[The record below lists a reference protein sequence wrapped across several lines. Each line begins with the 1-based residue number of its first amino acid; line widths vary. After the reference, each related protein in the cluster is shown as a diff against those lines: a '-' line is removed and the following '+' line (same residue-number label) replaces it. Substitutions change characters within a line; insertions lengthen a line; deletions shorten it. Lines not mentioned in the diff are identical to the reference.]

1 MLDLKKRT
9 GGKRKPGKALKSG
22 GLIEAKPAKAPQK
35 PKPPEKPLKKPQSA
49 RSSGDLT
56 ETKGSDKPL
65 KDRPAGGMIA
75 RFVRGDNLP
84 DAVRLEHA
92 CRFIRWSLAG
102 IKSAPEAVK
111 VHTEFEA
118 LRAIAATHK
127 LKCLERKFVEG
138 KALIVFQ
145 LLSFFQPTPPKE
157 RGRGHK
163 KNVARGAT
171 LFSRF
176 KMSKKR
182 RIYPKTSEDMAAAL
196 KEAAR
201 REVSPTD
208 KFLEEWTGKQRIE
221 AAKVRKADKEARKRL
236 KSVKLYNLPIADLA
250 AKIAPESVDVIFT
263 DPPYN
268 KPGIPT
274 YSELSRFAGKCL
286 RKGGSLIALSGNLY
300 LPEILARVIEDKRIR
315 WNFQLAYV
323 MDGPTPQIHAA
334 KAFSSVKPVLW
345 LVKPPYRGEYIN
357 NRITAPP
364 RQTSSNEYHKW
375 GQSVEGMGEILR
387 HFAFPGDTV
396 CDPFVGGGS
405 IALAAHKRGCK
416 FIGGD
421 IDPEAVKI
429 TRGRLAKEAGKAK
442 DK

>member
-1 MLDLKKRT
+1 MPDLKKRT
-9 GGKRKPGKALKSG
+9 GGRGKPGKALKSG
-22 GLIEAKPAKAPQK
+22 GLIEAPPAVKSGTPAKQT
-35 PKPPEKPLKKPQSA
+35 KPPKKPLKPGRA
-49 RSSGDLT
+49 
-56 ETKGSDKPL
+56 
-65 KDRPAGGMIA
+65 AGLM
-75 RFVRGDNLP
+75 FSLVRGDNLP
-84 DAVRLEHA
+84 AAVRLENA
-92 CRFIRWSLAG
+92 CLWIKRALEG
-102 IKSAPEAVK
+102 IKNAPEAVK

-118 LRAIAATHK
+118 LRALAATHK
-127 LKCLERKFVEG
+127 MKDLERKFIEG

-163 KNVARGAT
+163 KNVAGEAT
-171 LFSRF
+171 FSKF

-196 KEAAR
+196 KEAER
-201 REVSPTD
+201 LKVSPTD
-208 KFLEEWTGKQRIE
+208 KFFEEWTGKQRIE

-286 RKGGSLIALSGNLY
+286 RKGGSLIALSGNLF
-300 LPEILARVIEDKRIR
+300 LPQILARIIEDKRIR
-315 WNFQLAYV
+315 WNFQLAYI

-364 RQTSSNEYHKW
+364 RQTSSNEFHKW

-396 CDPFVGGGS
+396 CDPFLGGGS

-429 TRGRLAKEAGKAK
+429 TRGRLAKEAAKAK